1 MPILDLADLVG
12 LSEATIEEKA
22 RENPEWFRAMLQ
34 QVVTAAQTDRQEAQL
49 SYAEIVNPMARP
61 AHESTAREVAIV
73 GGNRSSKTETA
84 LLELSIALTG
94 HIPLSFQSW
103 YPREKLKFPCRARV
117 VCNTLNIVLP
127 EIHRKLRW
135 DQWSGEG
142 DPETGRGHWGWLPRH
157 CLAGGSWERA
167 YNVHHRTLH
176 VATDTFWTGSDGT
189 HWKMA
194 GHNTCEFM
202 AYNQDLGDFAGKSMH
217 LIIHDELPPA
227 DIYRENKMRTLDTK
241 GRLLTAFTPPDEGG
255 VSLGDVSWF
264 YDTVYQRG
272 LPGPGKD
279 PSVDTI
285 ILWTEKNSILPVSLL
300 DDLTKTLTDEQRRA
314 RLYGE
319 FVHLGGVVYKTFTAH
334 PRVWCFKCQKAILP
348 INGDTCPTCGGT
360 ETVDYT
366 HVIPPFE
373 IPKNWPI
380 LFVIDPHPR
389 KADAIGWFAISPS
402 DTLYLIHEMEMQG
415 TADDIARR
423 VKEWEEHAR
432 LRPVR
437 RLMDPN
443 IATETND
450 KLQRGWTLRRC
461 YDDAGL
467 RCDLATDDM
476 HAGIEQVNRLLRPDP
491 TTRRPGFQVFN
502 TCSRFIHGM
511 QHWSWDEWT
520 RSETR
525 EVKETPRERHK
536 DFPDLVRYAANAHP
550 TFRGLTLGAAAGGWR
565 PVSGGRHRGY

>member
-1 MPILDLADLVG
+1 MLAIRRSALVLAYIKCLTCPGCTSADLV
-12 LSEATIEEKA
+12 
-22 RENPEWFRAMLQ
+22 
-34 QVVTAAQTDRQEAQL
+34 
-49 SYAEIVNPMARP
+49 
-61 AHESTAREVAIV
+61 
-73 GGNRSSKTETA
+73 
-84 LLELSIALTG
+84 
-94 HIPLSFQSW
+94 
-103 YPREKLKFPCRARV
+103 
-117 VCNTLNIVLP
+117 
-127 EIHRKLRW
+127 
-135 DQWSGEG
+135 
-142 DPETGRGHWGWLPRH
+142 
-157 CLAGGSWERA
+157 
-167 YNVHHRTLH
+167 
-176 VATDTFWTGSDGT
+176 
-189 HWKMA
+189 
-194 GHNTCEFM
+194 EF
-202 AYNQDLGDFAGKSMH
+202 
-217 LIIHDELPPA
+217 
-227 DIYRENKMRTLDTK
+227 
-241 GRLLTAFTPPDEGG
+241 
-255 VSLGDVSWF
+255 
-264 YDTVYQRG
+264 
-272 LPGPGKD
+272 
-279 PSVDTI
+279 
-285 ILWTEKNSILPVSLL
+285 
-300 DDLTKTLTDEQRRA
+300 
-314 RLYGE
+314 
-319 FVHLGGVVYKTFTAH
+319 
-334 PRVWCFKCQKAILP
+334 
-348 INGDTCPTCGGT
+348 
-360 ETVDYT
+360 T
-366 HVIPPFE
+366 HVVEPFE
-373 IPKNWPI
+373 IPKTWPVVM
-380 LFVIDPHPR
+380 VIDPHPR